1 MPIYEYKGLNRAGK
15 NVRGTVDADNTRQ
28 AKLRLK
34 KEGVFVVDLV
44 DRSRAKAA
52 KVRKGAPNKQKVPVK
67 ELAMMTRQLATLLK
81 ANIPLVESLGATAD
95 QVDHPVLKEA
105 LQDCRN
111 MVNEGSTFHKALSKY
126 PKVFTNIYRTMVE
139 AGEMS
144 GTLDVI
150 LIRLAE
156 FTESQNELNSKVK
169 AAMIYPVIMV
179 VFMLLLLATM
189 FVFVI
194 PKVTSIF
201 DDMGKQ
207 LPWYTELIIDISGF
221 LVNYG
226 LFILV
231 GLFFGFVFFRNW
243 KESETGKPVW
253 DRIVLRTPI
262 VGKLARIIAVSRFT
276 RTLSTLLQGGVPML
290 GAMDIVRNV
299 VNNSVLAEAI
309 DNAREN
315 ISEGES
321 IAVPLRRSGQF
332 PPIVTHMIG
341 IGEKTGEL
349 EHMLLQVSDSYDFQV
364 KNQVGGLTSVLEPL
378 LIIVMGAV
386 IATIAFALLIPML
399 DMASFG
405 V

>member
-1 MPIYEYKGLNRAGK
+1 MPIYEYKGLNRAGR
-15 NVRGTVDADNTRQ
+15 NVRGTVDADNARQ
-28 AKLRLK
+28 AKMRLK
-34 KEGVFVVDLV
+34 KDGVFVVDMI

-52 KVRKGAPNKQKVPVK
+52 KVRKGTTSKQKVPVK

-95 QVDHPVLKEA
+95 QVEHPVLKEA

-111 MVNEGSTFHKALSKY
+111 MVNEGSTFYKALSKY
-126 PKVFTNIYRTMVE
+126 PKVFTKIYRTMVE

-179 VFMLLLLATM
+179 IFMLLLLATM

-201 DDMGKQ
+201 DDMGKE

-226 LFILV
+226 LFLLV
-231 GLFFGFVFFRNW
+231 GLVLAGMFFMNW

-253 DRIVLRTPI
+253 DSIILRTPV

-299 VNNSVLAEAI
+299 VNNAVLAEAI
-309 DNAREN
+309 DNARNN

-349 EHMLLQVSDSYDFQV
+349 EHMLLQVSDAYDFQV